1 MILEHLR
8 NDCII
13 PTFAKDNEVC
23 ISHQSFIESVYEAAR
38 DFYHGETI
46 CSPEIRTSHIVRGR
60 IPEAINKRVDQLLES
75 DKTMYYERMIFN
87 IEIPSIHEDINGNRL
102 NLCIS
107 GCKSYA
113 RDNLSGKMTAQRFN
127 LAIGFLNLACTNQ
140 CLSTDGYKEE
150 IRATSA
156 RDL

>member
-1 MILEHLR
+1 MQPGDKNLPYCQGTYPGS
-8 NDCII
+8 DQQ
-13 PTFAKDNEVC
+13 K
-23 ISHQSFIESVYEAAR
+23 S
-38 DFYHGETI
+38 G
-46 CSPEIRTSHIVRGR
+46 
-60 IPEAINKRVDQLLES
+60 QLLES

-87 IEIPSIHEDINGNRL
+87 IEIPSICEEVNGNRL
-102 NLCIS
+102 NLCIT
-107 GCKSYA
+107 GCRSYA
-113 RDNLSGKMTAQRFN
+113 RENLSGKMTAQRFN